1 MLGNKHVSLKFL
13 IVALSICIVVFA
25 TSVLITAILTL
36 AMRPA
41 PANQSEELPIST
53 GNEIFRP
60 LMSDS
65 NQNFDHTTEHGKG
78 ANCEHVSNHFEIAH
92 R

>member
-41 PANQSEELPIST
+41 NQSEELPTST
-53 GNEIFRP
+53 NEIFQR

-65 NQNFDHTTEHGKG
+65 DQNFDHTSEHKKG
-78 ANCEHVSNHFEIAH
+78 AKHISNYFEIAH